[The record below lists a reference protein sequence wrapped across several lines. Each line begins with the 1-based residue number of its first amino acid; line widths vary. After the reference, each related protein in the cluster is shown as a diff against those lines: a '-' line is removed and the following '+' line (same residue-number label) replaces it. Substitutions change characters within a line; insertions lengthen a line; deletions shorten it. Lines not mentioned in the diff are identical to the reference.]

1 MTQHWCRWSSF
12 QIKDVTEGTTNKN
25 KFAAAEPVRP
35 VREMLMVYP
44 LNISAFFIVFCQQ
57 ELAFRAVYPSL
68 RTKLHFDEVFDFN
81 NGFVRLFR

>member
-44 LNISAFFIVFCQQ
+44 LNISAFFIVFLPAGVGFSSCLP
-57 ELAFRAVYPSL
+57 LASDEITFR
-68 RTKLHFDEVFDFN
+68 
-81 NGFVRLFR
+81 